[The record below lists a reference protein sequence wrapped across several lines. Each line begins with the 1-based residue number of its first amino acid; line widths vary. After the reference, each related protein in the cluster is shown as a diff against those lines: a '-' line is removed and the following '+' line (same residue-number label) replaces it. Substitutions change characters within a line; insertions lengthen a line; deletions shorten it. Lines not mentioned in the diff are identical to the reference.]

1 MFDSA
6 NTAEERRGFR
16 TARRRLDRRS
26 WRIELL
32 QELFD
37 TEIRTV
43 DPGFFLRMKESKL
56 DTDETQDV
64 RLVYLA
70 LHHMMKHR
78 GHFLFSGN
86 IENIKEFQETFRQ
99 YVKSIRDEE
108 LDFDFCIEDE
118 ELQGIENILKDS
130 NLTRSAKKTRL
141 IKLSGAH
148 TACEK
153 AILNLV
159 ASGSV
164 KVISLGTVSWIT
176 VKGQSF
182 LLRMPV
188 MMSTPV

>member
-1 MFDSA
+1 M
-6 NTAEERRGFR
+6 
-16 TARRRLDRRS
+16 
-26 WRIELL
+26 

-118 ELQGIENILKDS
+118 KLQGIENILKDS

-141 IKLSGAH
+141 IKLSGGAYG
-148 TACEK
+148 
-153 AILNLV
+153 V
-159 ASGSV
+159 
-164 KVISLGTVSWIT
+164 
-176 VKGQSF
+176 
-182 LLRMPV
+182 
-188 MMSTPV
+188 

>member
-1 MFDSA
+1 M
-6 NTAEERRGFR
+6 
-16 TARRRLDRRS
+16 
-26 WRIELL
+26 